1 METVEKEDKVEFNKK
16 LKKRRIEELKSALFG
31 IWFLFTVFIGF
42 FIQFISLVLLIKYIF
57 TN

>member
-31 IWFLFTVFIGF
+31 IWFLLTVFIGF
-42 FIQFISLVLLIKYIF
+42 FVSSSYA
-57 TN
+57 